1 MVEGLSF
8 RKMSMTVFC
17 GLMQKGLKAT
27 EHMKKFQL
35 NNIKRLKKKKK
46 GKSFLSWAIQRQSRQ
61 CEKTESQFMQRVDN
75 T

>member
-46 GKSFLSWAIQRQSRQ
+46 RQELS
-61 CEKTESQFMQRVDN
+61 
-75 T
+75 

>member
-8 RKMSMTVFC
+8 SKRPMTVFC

-35 NNIKRLKKKKK
+35 NNIKRLKKKKRQE
-46 GKSFLSWAIQRQSRQ
+46 LS
-61 CEKTESQFMQRVDN
+61 
-75 T
+75 

>member
-46 GKSFLSWAIQRQSRQ
+46 KARAFLAGQFKYRAGSVRRQSPNS
-61 CEKTESQFMQRVDN
+61 CKE
-75 T
+75 